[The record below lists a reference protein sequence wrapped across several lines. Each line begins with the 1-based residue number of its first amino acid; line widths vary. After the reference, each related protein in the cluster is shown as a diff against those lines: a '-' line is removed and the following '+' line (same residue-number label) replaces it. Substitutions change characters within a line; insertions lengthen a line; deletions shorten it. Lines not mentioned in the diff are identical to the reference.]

1 METITLRAHF
11 DGKQI
16 LLNDPYELQPNTNL
30 LVLVI
35 TPPDAEQT
43 AWLTLS
49 AQGLNAAYGADEPDY
64 PATLI
69 KEPNPAYE
77 AG

>member
-1 METITLRAHF
+1 METIALRAHF

-35 TPPDAEQT
+35 PLPDAEQR

-49 AQGLNAAYGADEPDY
+49 AQVLNAAYGADEPYY
-64 PATLI
+64 PTTLI

-77 AG
+77 TG

>member
-1 METITLRAHF
+1 METIALRAHF

-35 TPPDAEQT
+35 PLPDAEQRP
-43 AWLTLS
+43 
-49 AQGLNAAYGADEPDY
+49 G
-64 PATLI
+64 
-69 KEPNPAYE
+69 
-77 AG
+77 